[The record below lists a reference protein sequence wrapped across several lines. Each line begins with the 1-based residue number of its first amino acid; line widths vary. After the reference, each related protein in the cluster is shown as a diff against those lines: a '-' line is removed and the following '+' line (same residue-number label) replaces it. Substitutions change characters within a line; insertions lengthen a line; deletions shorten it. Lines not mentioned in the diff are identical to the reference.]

1 MLSRFDDPEH
11 WLSQEREARG
21 IADAAENTKVREFF
35 LRLAADYR
43 KRAEKS
49 ERRRKGAHSG
59 NLVIQLASS

>member
-21 IADAAENTKVREFF
+21 IAEAAENIKVREFF

-43 KRAEKS
+43 KRLETS
-49 ERRRKGAHSG
+49 ERRRKSAHSG
-59 NLVIQLASS
+59 NLPIEFSSS